1 MATILLELNA
11 LNYSST
17 TWFDQSGN
25 GYDLTLT
32 NVGFD
37 EYPTPVQIFN
47 GASSGTSS
55 SHTVAFTGAT
65 SGVSIEAYFSLS
77 SINANQGLFTFN
89 GGGKYLNIEIENY
102 NAIRFETQAL
112 QSIYS
117 TYSAVTGEWI
127 YLVCTSDGT
136 TSKIY
141 INGVLNNSGA
151 KPLETSITGPFV
163 VGRYSGFLNG
173 QINTLNVYKGVLTQ
187 AEITANYS
195 ALLSQPIAVN
205 QNYQYTADM
214 LGSFSGGTL
223 DAGTQVPYAQWVSD
237 TNDGKT
243 RLVTQLN
250 MIELGGVNGL
260 NN

>member
-1 MATILLELNA
+1 MATILLKLDAINST
-11 LNYSST
+11 SST
-17 TWFDQSGN
+17 WYDSSGN

-37 EYPTPVQIFN
+37 EYPIPVQIFSGVSS
-47 GASSGTSS
+47 GASSN
-55 SHTVAFTGAT
+55 HTVTFTGAT

-77 SINANQGLFTFN
+77 SGNVNQGLFTFN
-89 GGGKYLNIEIENY
+89 GGGKYLNIEIENT
-102 NAIRFETQAL
+102 NVIRFETQAL

-117 TYSAVTGEWI
+117 TYSANTSEWI
-127 YLVCTSDGT
+127 YLVCTNDGT

-141 INGVLNNSGA
+141 INGVLNNTGT

-163 VGRYSGFLNG
+163 VGKYSNFLNG
-173 QINTLNVYKGVLTQ
+173 QVNTLNVYKGVLTQ
-187 AEITANYS
+187 AEILSNYS
-195 ALLSQPIAVN
+195 TIINQPIAVN

-223 DAGTQVPYAQWVSD
+223 DPGTQVPYAQWVTD

-243 RLVTQLN
+243 KLVTQLN
-250 MIELGGVNGL
+250 MIQLGGVNGL